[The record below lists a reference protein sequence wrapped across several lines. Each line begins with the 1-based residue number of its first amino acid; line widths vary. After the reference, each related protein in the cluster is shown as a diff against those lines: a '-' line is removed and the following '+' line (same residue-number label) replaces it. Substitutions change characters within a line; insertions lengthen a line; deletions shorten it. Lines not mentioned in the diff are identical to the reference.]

1 MARMT
6 PLPLDASG
14 DAELEGA
21 FEHFMSTLGMVPN
34 SLLTMQRVPAIAQAT
49 IQFNRAVFQSDRR
62 VDLGLKRLIGH
73 MSSAAAGC
81 QYCKAHTAV
90 SATRAGID
98 EQKMAAVWEYETNP
112 LFDDR
117 ERAALDFAF
126 AAGQVPNGVTDETY
140 ASLAEHWDEEEIVE
154 ILGVICMFGV
164 FNRWNDSLATTL
176 EDDAIAVAQPLLEDG
191 GWNVGKHG

>member
-6 PLPLDASG
+6 PLPLDASR

-21 FEHFMSTLGMVPN
+21 FDHFMSTLGMVPN
-34 SLLTMQRVPAIAQAT
+34 SLLTMQRVPAIAKAT
-49 IQFNRAVFQSDRR
+49 IQFNRAVFAPDGK

-98 EQKMAAVWEYETNP
+98 EQKIAAVWEYETSP
-112 LFDDR
+112 LFNER

-126 AAGQVPNGVTDETY
+126 AAGQVPNAVTDEVY
-140 ASLAEHWDEEEIVE
+140 AALDEHWDEEEIVE

-176 EDDAIAVAQPLLEDG
+176 EEDAVAIAQPLLEDS
-191 GWNVGKHG
+191 GWEIGKHG